1 MRFLGTRGLGEADY
15 EPVFDIEAFRENAHV
30 LIVVMKV
37 MEHSQHAVMEAVRSI
52 HKAKPDWP
60 VIVVQTALH
69 EGYPNPAFEHF
80 SPYPFGVKIGLK

>member
-1 MRFLGTRGLGEADY
+1 MLFLDKRELGEADY

-52 HKAKPDWP
+52 HKAKPDGRLLLCKRRCMRDTMAQP
-60 VIVVQTALH
+60 ENI
-69 EGYPNPAFEHF
+69 
-80 SPYPFGVKIGLK
+80 

>member
-1 MRFLGTRGLGEADY
+1 MLFLDKRELGEMDY
-15 EPVFDIEAFRENAHV
+15 EPVFDIEAFHEQSHV

-69 EGYPNPAFEHF
+69 EGYHDPASEHL
-80 SPYPFGVKIGLK
+80 SPYPFEGESWPK